1 MKKIL
6 VVGLGN
12 MGLPIYTSLK
22 KNVNFE
28 VKGFDPFQK
37 NIPDLETDL
46 KKATSNAEIIILAV
60 KPDKILE
67 VIEKFTVERKIISI
81 AAGISLSTIEKKNYY
96 GSKLV
101 RLMPNLPLQISK
113 GCMGYY
119 GDKEIYSDVIE
130 IFTDLGLL
138 IELQNENLID
148 SFTALA
154 GSGPAFVF
162 SFVQSLAEGGV
173 KSGLSYN
180 DALKISIQTILGS
193 TEFLQKEYEE
203 KKSHP
208 MDLRNKVTSAGGTTI
223 FGLSEWEKNG
233 TSFGISESVYQAKL
247 RSDELKKI
255 SK

>member
-1 MKKIL
+1 
-6 VVGLGN
+6 
-12 MGLPIYTSLK
+12 MGFPIYSSLK
-22 KNVNFE
+22 KKSKFE
-28 VKGFDPFQK
+28 LRGFDPYQK
-37 NIPDLETDL
+37 NIPDLETNL
-46 KKATSNAEIIILAV
+46 ETAISNSEMIILAV

-67 VIEKFTVERKIISI
+67 ISEKINGRKKIISI
-81 AAGISLSTIEKKNYY
+81 AAGVSIFSIKEKISKE
-96 GSKLV
+96 SKLV

-113 GCMGYY
+113 ACMGYF

-130 IFTDLGLL
+130 IFSDLGLL

-162 SFVQSLAEGGV
+162 SFIQSLAEGGV
-173 KSGLSYN
+173 KSGLNYS
-180 DALKISIQTILGS
+180 DALNISIQTVLGS
-193 TEFLQKEYEE
+193 SEFLQKEFME

-208 MDLRNKVTSAGGTTI
+208 MDLRNKVTSAAGTTI

-247 RSDELKKI
+247 RSDELKKL